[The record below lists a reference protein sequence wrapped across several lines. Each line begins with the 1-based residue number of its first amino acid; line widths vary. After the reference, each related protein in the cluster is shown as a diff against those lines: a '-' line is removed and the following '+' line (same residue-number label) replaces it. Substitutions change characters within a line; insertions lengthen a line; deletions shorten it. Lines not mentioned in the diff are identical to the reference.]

1 MSSGKPLSSPCRTMR
16 PGGLIGVGFLFF
28 RRWTTHS
35 SGAVGFFLLSLPFR
49 LSPSLRSLHC
59 SCSRLVLSRLCFPY
73 LHISGM
79 KLRGR
84 DFTRKHTVLKPLQLI
99 ETKEKKREWNLPVE
113 TFIPTS
119 PKARRLYPVHSF
131 GEGVASW
138 LEAVIILGFLCH
150 SVPAWLWGCVKNE

>member
-59 SCSRLVLSRLCFPY
+59 SCSRLVLSRLCVSYVRIP
-73 LHISGM
+73 GM
-79 KLRGR
+79 KLRAR
-84 DFTRKHTVLKPLQLI
+84 DFTRKHKVLNPLQLI
-99 ETKEKKREWNLPVE
+99 EMGGKTRVEFASWN
-113 TFIPTS
+113 IPTL
-119 PKARRLYPVHSF
+119 PKARRLSRC
-131 GEGVASW
+131 
-138 LEAVIILGFLCH
+138 IILGGGRVLTWASH
-150 SVPAWLWGCVKNE
+150 YSGLSVPAGACLVVMLC

>member
-1 MSSGKPLSSPCRTMR
+1 MRGKKSRESPLSSPCRTMR
-16 PGGLIGVGFLFF
+16 PGRQIGVGFLFF
-28 RRWTTHS
+28 RRWNAQLS
-35 SGAVGFFLLSLPFR
+35 CCSFFSYSL
-49 LSPSLRSLHC
+49 PSLRSLHC